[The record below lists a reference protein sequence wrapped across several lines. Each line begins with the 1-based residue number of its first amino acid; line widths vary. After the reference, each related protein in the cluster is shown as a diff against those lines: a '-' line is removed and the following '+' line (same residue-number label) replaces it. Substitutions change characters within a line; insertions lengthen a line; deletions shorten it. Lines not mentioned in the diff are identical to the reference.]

1 MEYQEWLDVYGDW
14 MVVKRKHKPKDNR
27 GSSRKFASEATG
39 RSEDVT
45 HWNTPRAP
53 RDIQADKGRDGKRKS
68 RAEEGLREVRLVYSQ
83 LTQPH
88 NNYSTSK
95 SKKDELGLTKS
106 GPKKLTQVRNSINHG
121 EVDSIN
127 G

>member
-1 MEYQEWLDVYGDW
+1 MYGDW

-53 RDIQADKGRDGKRKS
+53 RDIQADKGRNHV
-68 RAEEGLREVRLVYSQ
+68 LRRDLGRYGW
-83 LTQPH
+83 
-88 NNYSTSK
+88 ST
-95 SKKDELGLTKS
+95 L
-106 GPKKLTQVRNSINHG
+106 N
-121 EVDSIN
+121 
-127 G
+127 